1 MPKKTIVVD
10 YQACDP
16 KQCKNGICMAA
27 LVCERKV
34 LFQESPYE
42 MPDTKASMCLGCSL
56 CMLAC
61 PMGTIHM
68 L

>member
-16 KQCKNGICMAA
+16 EKCDNGVCEAA
-27 LVCERKV
+27 LVCERKI
-34 LFQESPYE
+34 LTQESPYE
-42 MPDTKASMCLGCSL
+42 MPDTKASMCLSCSR

-61 PMGTIHM
+61 SMGAIRM